1 MSKPFHIGVMDTV
14 DAILL
19 LLLLLRGQRL
29 IHRARPTAALLL
41 PTGGG
46 RAVPVLSL
54 FSFSM
59 FLGQETQE
67 RGRSHF
73 YPPKSVSRARRLRQI
88 AARRR
93 TRCGSWRGGLEGGE
107 FLPGIQ
113 WRGGRQLLHFSIPP
127 PSPPTTTANQACG
140 QQLSGHA
147 GGVHH
152 ATKTLL

>member
-19 LLLLLRGQRL
+19 LLPLR
-29 IHRARPTAALLL
+29 RATPNSPRTTDRCAAAADQ
-41 PTGGG
+41 GRR

-54 FSFSM
+54 FSFPM

-93 TRCGSWRGGLEGGE
+93 TRCGSWRGE

-127 PSPPTTTANQACG
+127 PPPTATTTANQACG
-140 QQLSGHA
+140 QQRSGHA